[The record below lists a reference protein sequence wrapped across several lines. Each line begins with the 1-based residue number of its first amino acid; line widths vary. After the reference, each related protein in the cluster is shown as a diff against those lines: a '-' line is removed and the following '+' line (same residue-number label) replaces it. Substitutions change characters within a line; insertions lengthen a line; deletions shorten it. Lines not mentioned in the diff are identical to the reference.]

1 MEYNDVIFVMQ
12 FCLRACIDST
22 YALPTLERQLAEYIS
37 NPVQSTQEFK
47 LESIPVISKSQE
59 EEERRRKI

>member
-1 MEYNDVIFVMQ
+1 MENNDITFVMR
-12 FCLRACIDST
+12 FFLRACIDST
-22 YALPTLERQLAEYIS
+22 YALPTLERQLAEYVS